1 MTNIPVE
8 PSPNYQQIA
17 DQIIAEMRAAVQ
29 KIPGYAPLPPGRRR
43 KTSRNAS
50 IPDNAFHAAAL
61 TCDSHPDVAAPTKMT
76 GEKIRD
82 AIRHTDAF
90 QSVIKE
96 MDVLRENASDTIG
109 RYRAQ
114 VAAGVRKVYKV
125 AKGVSLPDEEE
136 TLVPHLPAMK
146 DAFKRSKRTQAGAA
160 SQASRASAAAS
171 STVVKPS

>member
-8 PSPNYQQIA
+8 PTPNYQQIA
-17 DQIIAEMRAAVQ
+17 EQIIAEMRAAVQ

-50 IPDNAFHAAAL
+50 IPDKAFHAAAL
-61 TCDSHPDVAAPTKMT
+61 TCDSHPDVAAPAKMS
-76 GEKIRD
+76 GERIRD
-82 AIRHTDAF
+82 AIQHTDAF

-96 MDVLRENASDTIG
+96 MDVLRESAYDTIQ
-109 RYRAQ
+109 RYRAE

-125 AKGVSLPDEEE
+125 AKGVSSPDEEE

-146 DAFKRSKRTQAGAA
+146 EAFKRKKRPAA
-160 SQASRASAAAS
+160 PEGEPASPI
-171 STVVKPS
+171 VVKPS

>member
-8 PSPNYQQIA
+8 STPNYQQIA
-17 DQIIAEMRAAVQ
+17 EQIIAELRAAVQ

-43 KTSRNAS
+43 KNSRNAS
-50 IPDNAFHAAAL
+50 IPDKAFHAAAL
-61 TCDSHPDVAAPTKMT
+61 TCDSHPDVAAPTKMN

-82 AIRHTDAF
+82 AIQHSDAF

-96 MDVLRENASDTIG
+96 MDVLRESAYDTIQ

-114 VAAGVRKVYKV
+114 VAEGVRKVYKV
-125 AKGVSLPDEEE
+125 AKGVSSPDEEE

-146 DAFKRSKRTQAGAA
+146 EAFKRKRAPAQLKAA
-160 SQASRASAAAS
+160 PPSP
-171 STVVKPS
+171 TVVKPS

>member
-17 DQIIAEMRAAVQ
+17 EQIIAELRAAVQ

-43 KTSRNAS
+43 KTSRNAA
-50 IPDNAFHAAAL
+50 IPDKAFHAAAL
-61 TCDSHPDVAAPTKMT
+61 TCDSHPDVGAPAKMT

-90 QSVIKE
+90 QSVLKE

-125 AKGVSLPDEEE
+125 AKGVSLPDEED

-146 DAFKRSKRTQAGAA
+146 EAFKRKRRDPQAA
-160 SQASRASAAAS
+160 SQAATPAPAS

>member
-8 PSPNYQQIA
+8 PTPNYQQIA
-17 DQIIAEMRAAVQ
+17 EQIIAELRAAVQ

-50 IPDNAFHAAAL
+50 IPDKAFHAAAL
-61 TCDSHPDVAAPTKMT
+61 TCDSHPDVAAPAKMT

-82 AIRHTDAF
+82 AIQHSDAF

-96 MDVLRENASDTIG
+96 MDVLRDSASDTVQ

-114 VAAGVRKVYKV
+114 VAEGVRKVYKV

-146 DAFKRSKRTQAGAA
+146 EAFKRKKRPQAPAPVPP
-160 SQASRASAAAS
+160 SP
-171 STVVKPS
+171 TVVKPT